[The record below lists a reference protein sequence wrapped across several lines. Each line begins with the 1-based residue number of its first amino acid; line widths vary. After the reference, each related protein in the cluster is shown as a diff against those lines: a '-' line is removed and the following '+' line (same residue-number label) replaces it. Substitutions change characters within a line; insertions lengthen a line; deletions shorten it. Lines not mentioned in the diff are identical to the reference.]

1 MSVINRI
8 LLLMEKEN
16 INARKLTRDLEL
28 SNSSITEWKKGKAK
42 PSIEAVVKIAGYF
55 GVTTD
60 YLLLDEQNGVP
71 DGEEDAH
78 PERSGRTGEK
88 GNGTAA
94 DIWMNR
100 QEGGAPDMRDAEGEM
115 RKASGEAQG
124 EALRGSQGYQGYP
137 GYPEDSGYRTG
148 GDSLSG
154 EDRRLLDCY
163 HRLAARDRE
172 YIRCKMI
179 VLEREGDIRG
189 ES

>member
-71 DGEEDAH
+71 DGEE
-78 PERSGRTGEK
+78 
-88 GNGTAA
+88 N
-94 DIWMNR
+94 
-100 QEGGAPDMRDAEGEM
+100 GAPAMRDAEGEM

-124 EALRGSQGYQGYP
+124 EALKGSQGYYGYHGYP

-179 VLEREGDIRG
+179 VLEREGM

>member
-60 YLLLDEQNGVP
+60 YLLLDEREEMHAGEQALWSELPEAEQRRGDVTDETGICP
-71 DGEEDAH
+71 DGRWKAGEES
-78 PERSGRTGEK
+78 RS
-88 GNGTAA
+88 
-94 DIWMNR
+94 
-100 QEGGAPDMRDAEGEM
+100 PEGEAEEKN
-115 RKASGEAQG
+115 RSETFR
-124 EALRGSQGYQGYP
+124 EYQTDP
-137 GYPEDSGYRTG
+137 MYRIQADG
-148 GDSLSG
+148 LSG

-163 HRLAARDRE
+163 HRLAAKDRE

>member
-60 YLLLDEQNGVP
+60 YLLLDEQNSVP
-71 DGEEDAH
+71 DGEEDVH
-78 PERSGRTGEK
+78 PERSGRTGE
-88 GNGTAA
+88 NGHDTGA
-94 DIWMNR
+94 DDWRNR
-100 QEGGAPDMRDAEGEM
+100 QEGGAPAMRDVEGEM
-115 RKASGEAQG
+115 RKAFGEAQG
-124 EALRGSQGYQGYP
+124 EALRGSQGYH

-148 GDSLSG
+148 ADSLSG

-179 VLEREGDIRG
+179 VLEREGM

>member
-60 YLLLDEQNGVP
+60 YLLLDEQNSVP
-71 DGEEDAH
+71 DGEEDVH
-78 PERSGRTGEK
+78 PERSGRTGE
-88 GNGTAA
+88 NGHDTGA
-94 DIWMNR
+94 DDWRNR
-100 QEGGAPDMRDAEGEM
+100 QEGGAPAMRDVEGEM
-115 RKASGEAQG
+115 RKAFGEAQG
-124 EALRGSQGYQGYP
+124 EALRGSC
-137 GYPEDSGYRTG
+137 GYPEDSGYRIG
-148 GDSLSG
+148 ADSLSG

-179 VLEREGDIRG
+179 VLEREGM

>member
-60 YLLLDEQNGVP
+60 YLLLDEKDAAQSGERTLRSERP
-71 DGEEDAH
+71 EGEE
-78 PERSGRTGEK
+78 PEGDGTEAASCLKEQEDGADPRQSGEK
-88 GNGTAA
+88 SGTERQDWYHGNQT
-94 DIWMNR
+94 DF
-100 QEGGAPDMRDAEGEM
+100 
-115 RKASGEAQG
+115 
-124 EALRGSQGYQGYP
+124 
-137 GYPEDSGYRTG
+137 GYRTQTDG
-148 GDSLSG
+148 LSG

-179 VLEREGDIRG
+179 VLEREGM

>member
-60 YLLLDEQNGVP
+60 YLLLDEQNSVP
-71 DGEEDAH
+71 DGEEDVH
-78 PERSGRTGEK
+78 PERSGRTGE
-88 GNGTAA
+88 NGHDTGA
-94 DIWMNR
+94 DDWRNR
-100 QEGGAPDMRDAEGEM
+100 QEGGAPAMRDVEGEM
-115 RKASGEAQG
+115 RKAFGEAQG
-124 EALRGSQGYQGYP
+124 EALRGSQGYP
-137 GYPEDSGYRTG
+137 GYPDDSGYRTG
-148 GDSLSG
+148 ADSLSG

-179 VLEREGDIRG
+179 VLEREGM

>member
-71 DGEEDAH
+71 DGEEDAR

-88 GNGTAA
+88 RNGTAA

-124 EALRGSQGYQGYP
+124 EALRGSQGYPGYP

-179 VLEREGDIRG
+179 VLEREGM

>member
-71 DGEEDAH
+71 DGEE
-78 PERSGRTGEK
+78 
-88 GNGTAA
+88 N
-94 DIWMNR
+94 
-100 QEGGAPDMRDAEGEM
+100 GAPAMRDAEGEM

-124 EALRGSQGYQGYP
+124 EALRGSQGYH

-179 VLEREGDIRG
+179 VLEREGM